1 MEYSVHQ
8 LTFNTM
14 KLEPIATGCW
24 SFQAEESAAGTSIK
38 IILHARDADGNPC
51 LNPSS
56 ELIAAAKATEC
67 NAPQL
72 RDGFIRQIEC
82 PDPDEV
88 LANRHLPV
96 TGFTHE
102 ELLNP
107 SDDVIQRLQSR
118 LRLLHISV
126 EQFPHGSI
134 ETCGYVVDA
143 WSRVWQV
150 GDDYVEG
157 CFELDEFPT

>member
-1 MEYSVHQ
+1 M
-8 LTFNTM
+8 
-14 KLEPIATGCW
+14 
-24 SFQAEESAAGTSIK
+24 
-38 IILHARDADGNPC
+38 D
-51 LNPSS
+51 
-56 ELIAAAKATEC
+56 
-67 NAPQL
+67 
-72 RDGFIRQIEC
+72 
-82 PDPDEV
+82 
-88 LANRHLPV
+88 LPV

-157 CFELDEFPT
+157 WFELDEFPA

>member
-1 MEYSVHQ
+1 
-8 LTFNTM
+8 M
-14 KLEPIATGCW
+14 KLEPIAAGCW
-24 SFQAEESAAGTSIK
+24 SFQVEGSAAGTSIK
-38 IILHARDADGNPC
+38 IILHARDADGHPC
-51 LNPSS
+51 LDPTP
-56 ELIAAAKATEC
+56 ELIAAAETTER
-67 NAPQL
+67 NAQRL

-88 LANRHLPV
+88 VANMDLPV
-96 TGFTHE
+96 TGFSHE

-107 SDDVIQRLQSR
+107 SDDVVQRLQSR

-126 EQFPHGSI
+126 EQFPNGSI

-143 WSRVWQV
+143 WSRVWEV

-157 CFELDEFPT
+157 WFKLDEFPV